1 MAGHVYRRLDETLG
15 HRFDKVQPPARGFRF
30 EPRLEIGGA
39 VLEAKAAAHAL
50 SEVSLGRS
58 ERPGKRRLFTQS
70 EPPHEPAGA
79 ENAIRI
85 ELLLHAPHQ
94 LKSGRWV
101 AEDVDASLEFR
112 RTAFDEARS

>member
-1 MAGHVYRRLDETLG
+1 MACHVNRRFDQALG
-15 HRFDKVQPPARGFRF
+15 HCFDQVESSARGFRL
-30 EPRLEIGGA
+30 EPRLQVRGA
-39 VLEAKAAAHAL
+39 VLQAKAAAHAL

-70 EPPHEPAGA
+70 EPPHEAAGA
-79 ENAIRI
+79 ENAIRV
-85 ELLLHAPHQ
+85 ELLLHAPHL

-101 AEDVDASLEFR
+101 AEDVDSSLEFR